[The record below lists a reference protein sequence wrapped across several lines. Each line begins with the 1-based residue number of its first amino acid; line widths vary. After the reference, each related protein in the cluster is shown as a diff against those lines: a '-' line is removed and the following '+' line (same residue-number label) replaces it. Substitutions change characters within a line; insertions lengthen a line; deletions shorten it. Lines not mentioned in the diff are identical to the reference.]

1 MDENRTKN
9 SQKNIAFAY
18 IQQIV
23 TIFLKL
29 ASRTV
34 TINVLGA
41 DYLGISSLFSDILNL
56 LSLADLGFSTAMAY
70 TFYKPIAEGDNKK
83 ISQLVDFYG
92 KIYNVIAAAVLGLG
106 LACMPFLPYIVNL
119 ENAVPHIYLY
129 YFLYVVNSA
138 VSYLFVYKTILLT
151 ASQKNYILVRMQLV
165 VNVVLTCIQMILLW
179 LTKNFIVCLVVMI
192 LITICQ
198 NIYPSI
204 QVKKI
209 YPEIRSKHKL
219 PKAEQNKIF
228 MTLKDVF
235 IYKISGKLITS
246 TDNIL
251 ISILVGTTVVGYYS
265 NYSMLVTYLTGF
277 VTAIFTSMT
286 ASVGNLLVSKTE
298 TAEKR
303 FEVFEVEQTIA
314 MMISNIVVICYCVLI
329 NDFINVWVGKEYI
342 LSSFVVFAVCL
353 NFYLTCIFQPLWS
366 FREASGLYLKT
377 KWINL
382 ATAVVNLVLSI
393 VLGYK
398 IGLGGILIATPVSK
412 LVTYFWY
419 EPPILFKAYFGKSSR
434 GYFVEIAKNTV
445 LIIVIAAVA
454 LFVSSKIPVTNL
466 LSWFIEAVIIGIIS
480 VIMTVVFYLKT
491 DGCQMMLKRIKDM
504 IKR

>member
-1 MDENRTKN
+1 MEETRTRN
-9 SQKNIAFAY
+9 SQKNIVFAY

-83 ISQLVDFYG
+83 ISQLVNFYG
-92 KIYNVIAAAVLGLG
+92 KIYNIIAAVVMGLG
-106 LACMPFLPYIVNL
+106 IACMPFLPYIVNL

-151 ASQKNYILVRMQLV
+151 ASQKNYILVRMQLI
-165 VNVVLTCIQMILLW
+165 VNVVLTCIQMFLLW

-209 YPEIRSKHKL
+209 YPEIKSKHKL
-219 PKAEQNKIF
+219 PKDEQNKIF
-228 MTLKDVF
+228 RTLRDVF
-235 IYKISGKLITS
+235 IYKVSGKLVTS

-251 ISILVGTTVVGYYS
+251 ISTLVGTTVVGYYS

-277 VTAIFTSMT
+277 VTAIFTSIT
-286 ASVGNLLVSKTE
+286 ASVGNLLVSKKE
-298 TAEKR
+298 TSEKK
-303 FEVFEVEQTIA
+303 FEVFEIEQTVA
-314 MMISNIVVICYCVLI
+314 MMISNIVVICYCILI
-329 NDFINVWVGKEYI
+329 NDFINVWVGREYI
-342 LSSFVVFAVCL
+342 LNSFVVFAVCL

-377 KWINL
+377 KWINV
-382 ATAVVNLVLSI
+382 ATAIVNLILSI
-393 VLGYK
+393 ILGNI
-398 IGLGGILIATPVSK
+398 IGLGGILIATPISK

-419 EPPILFKAYFGKSSR
+419 EPPILFKAYFGKSAK
-434 GYFVEIAKNTV
+434 GYFGEIAKNTV
-445 LIIVIAAVA
+445 LILAIAGVT
-454 LFVSSKIPVTNL
+454 LFISSKIAVTNWI
-466 LSWFIEAVIIGIIS
+466 SWLIEAVVVGIITT
-480 VIMTVVFYLKT
+480 IMTVVFYLKT
-491 DGCQMMLKRIKDM
+491 AGCQMVFKRIKNI
-504 IKR
+504 IKQ